1 MWSSARQDH
10 FFRNVGEGPRLGQ
23 PLCLHSFTS
32 VYLFPSLS
40 LSFSHPLCLHIPTSH
55 ATSPPPHTLF
65 CLPLKGGLFHLS
77 SMDFHWPVFLS
88 LFITPLIAHLWHPP
102 LSPIWLTF
110 ALLCQSS
117 GRSHFS
123 LKPAEYESLRL
134 QWKIRQRI
142 IYLCCKLTRFNE
154 ELIKINQ

>member
-1 MWSSARQDH
+1 MWSRARQDH

-55 ATSPPPHTLF
+55 ATSPPHTHSFVCLWKGDCFTSPPWTFTDLF
-65 CLPLKGGLFHLS
+65 FFPF
-77 SMDFHWPVFLS
+77 
-88 LFITPLIAHLWHPP
+88 FITPLIAHLWHPP